1 MNNEFL
7 GLVHVD
13 AQRYIEECFCATC
26 RNLRFVS
33 YTQYSVGELHRLFE
47 RTLPLEQDGHLLA
60 YHRSVLEQIAAGK
73 TFKELALRNSHYT
86 YLRVWVKNHLP
97 WSTWE
102 VKKRNSFVDRIN
114 AACIVYD
121 GWDVIT
127 SNLMDAR
134 MTEIDAR
141 KFGIRLFQHAE

>member
-26 RNLRFVS
+26 RNLRVVS
-33 YTQYSVGELHRLFE
+33 YTQYSVGRLHRLFE

-73 TFKELALRNSHYT
+73 T
-86 YLRVWVKNHLP
+86 KNAMKNKNKNR
-97 WSTWE
+97 STVE
-102 VKKRNSFVDRIN
+102 ATILHSSST
-114 AACIVYD
+114 VY
-121 GWDVIT
+121 
-127 SNLMDAR
+127 
-134 MTEIDAR
+134 
-141 KFGIRLFQHAE
+141 F